1 MAQRGG
7 RVNAADLVGALGL
20 WTDEQERAALRLAEE
35 VEKGRIEVV
44 RFLFADQHGVLRGK
58 ALVGRHAVKAM
69 RRGVTMT
76 TTLVAKDSS
85 HRTVFPVFTAGGGF
99 DMPEMQGAA
108 DMLMIP
114 DPSTWRAL
122 PWSRNQAWILC
133 DLHYLD
139 GKPVPFCTRRL
150 ARKALAGLDSLDC
163 VFTAGLE
170 VEFHLFRVED
180 RTISQEQ
187 SGQPGAPPEFS
198 LLSTGAQY
206 LTEITYDS
214 VEPIMEIMRRDVLA
228 LGLPLV
234 SMEVEFG
241 PSQFEFTFA
250 PTSGLD
256 TCDNMALFRTALK
269 AIARRNGLHATFM
282 CRPKM
287 PNVASSGWHLHQS
300 LSARDGSNMFTP
312 AQDEGDLSKLGR
324 HYLGGLLEHGCGA
337 AIFAAPTI
345 NAYKRYRPYSLA
357 PDRVVW
363 AKNNRGA
370 MLRVVGGPGDP
381 ATRVENRIGEPAANP
396 YLYIASQV
404 LSGLDG
410 IRRQLDPG
418 PGADAPYEAPGRTL
432 PGTLA
437 RAIEALREDRIL
449 VRDIGEEFVD
459 YYCHIKEA
467 EIRRFEM
474 EVSEW
479 EHREYFELF

>member
-1 MAQRGG
+1 
-7 RVNAADLVGALGL
+7 VSAADLVGGLGL
-20 WTDEQERAALRLAEE
+20 WTEEQERAAARLAEE
-35 VEKGRIEVV
+35 VEKGRVEVV
-44 RFLFADQHGVLRGK
+44 RFVFADQHGVLRGK
-58 ALVGRHAVKAM
+58 ALVGRHALKAM

-76 TTLVAKDSS
+76 TTLVAKDTS

-114 DPSTWRAL
+114 DPSTWRIL
-122 PWSRNQAWILC
+122 PWARNQAWVLC

-139 GKPVPFCTRRL
+139 GKPVPFCARRL
-150 ARKALAGLDSLDC
+150 ARRALAGLDALDC

-170 VEFHLFRVED
+170 VEFHLFRVDD
-180 RTISQEQ
+180 RTISQDQ
-187 SGQPGAPPEFS
+187 SGQPGAPPEFG

-206 LTEITYDS
+206 LTEITYDA
-214 VEPIMEIMRRDVLA
+214 VEPIMEIIRRDILE
-228 LGLPLV
+228 LGLPLA

-250 PTSGLD
+250 PTTGLE
-256 TCDNMALFRTALK
+256 TCDNMALFRTAMK

-287 PNVASSGWHLHQS
+287 PNAASSGWHLHQS
-300 LSARDGSNMFTP
+300 LTARDGSNLFMP
-312 AQDEGDLSKLGR
+312 EPGEGDLSKVGR
-324 HYLGGLLEHGCGA
+324 HYLGGLLEHGRGS

-370 MLRVVGGPGDP
+370 MLRVIGGPGDP
-381 ATRVENRIGEPAANP
+381 ATRVENRIGEPSANP
-396 YLYIASQV
+396 YLYVASQV
-404 LSGLDG
+404 VAGLDG
-410 IRRQLDPG
+410 VRRQLHPG
-418 PGADAPYEAPGRTL
+418 PGADAPYESERPGL
-432 PGTLA
+432 PLTLA
-437 RAIEALREDRIL
+437 SAIDALRADRIL
-449 VRDIGEEFVD
+449 VGGMGEEFVD
-459 YYCHIKEA
+459 YYCAIKQA
-467 EIRRFEM
+467 EIRRFEQ

-479 EHREYFELF
+479 EHREYFDLF